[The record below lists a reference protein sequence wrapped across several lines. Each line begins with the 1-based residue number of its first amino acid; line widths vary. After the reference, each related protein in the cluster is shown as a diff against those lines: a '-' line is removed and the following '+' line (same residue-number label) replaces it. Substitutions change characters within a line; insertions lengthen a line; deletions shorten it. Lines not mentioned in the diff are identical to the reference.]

1 MTDNGTEQPA
11 RVCQIA
17 KPCDTDC
24 HRQAVNRQAPIAGI
38 QIAVNGNK
46 ENRLCIIPQ
55 QRDDELMERFDLEIP
70 KFIAEMDE
78 HLNKLGFAFGDQWSN
93 N

>member
-1 MTDNGTEQPA
+1 MWVTGLDSWDF
-11 RVCQIA
+11 CSY
-17 KPCDTDC
+17 D
-24 HRQAVNRQAPIAGI
+24 HR
-38 QIAVNGNK
+38 VNGNK
-46 ENRLCIIPQ
+46 GNRLCIIPQ
-55 QRDDELMERFDLEIP
+55 QRDEELMEKFDLEIP